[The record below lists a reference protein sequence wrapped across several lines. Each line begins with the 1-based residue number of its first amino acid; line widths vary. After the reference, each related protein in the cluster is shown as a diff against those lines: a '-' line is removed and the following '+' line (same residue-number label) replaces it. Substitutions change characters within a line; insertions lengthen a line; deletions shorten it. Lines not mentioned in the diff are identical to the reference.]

1 MANSLSTDDVPGTG
15 CRHVVRD
22 AVVAA
27 VETFFTTQPTV
38 AERTIT
44 RTIALKTRIATAA
57 GLSGPND
64 VSNAMMA
71 RALVACVEER
81 FGGTA

>member
-1 MANSLSTDDVPGTG
+1 MPLTTEDVPGTG

-22 AVVAA
+22 AVVEA

-44 RTIALKTRIATAA
+44 RLAALKNRMATAA
-57 GLSGPND
+57 G
-64 VSNAMMA
+64 VNAAAVNNKMVA
-71 RALVACVEER
+71 RALDSFIDER
-81 FGGTA
+81 FGGAT